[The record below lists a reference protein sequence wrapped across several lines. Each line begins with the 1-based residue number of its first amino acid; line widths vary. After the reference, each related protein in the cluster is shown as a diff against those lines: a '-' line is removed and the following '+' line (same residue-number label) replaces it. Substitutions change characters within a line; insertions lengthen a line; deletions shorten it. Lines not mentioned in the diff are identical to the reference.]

1 MKWFL
6 ALTALSASASALTCD
21 DSVKPKACIS
31 NTFHNV
37 CSCRSQDLTDASQYK
52 CAIMYEN
59 VPKKGGSG
67 SRELTWLGGL
77 PDALRKPSIKNSN
90 DPELKASFGGIEAKS
105 FWWRLDD
112 ENRCNPVQASAKCY
126 AAMIDPSTRALD
138 ECAANIFN
146 EKGKQT
152 IGDSLCQNLKDI
164 NLVTPANAEKI
175 RDINVGMYYSYCGS
189 DWEKVESEGLALAL
203 SEPLCCQS
211 QGDGFKF
218 VRCNGEPF
226 KKSSEC
232 N

>member
-1 MKWFL
+1 
-6 ALTALSASASALTCD
+6 
-21 DSVKPKACIS
+21 
-31 NTFHNV
+31 
-37 CSCRSQDLTDASQYK
+37 
-52 CAIMYEN
+52 
-59 VPKKGGSG
+59 
-67 SRELTWLGGL
+67 
-77 PDALRKPSIKNSN
+77 
-90 DPELKASFGGIEAKS
+90 
-105 FWWRLDD
+105 
-112 ENRCNPVQASAKCY
+112 
-126 AAMIDPSTRALD
+126 MIDPSTRALD

-164 NLVTPANAEKI
+164 NLVTPANAEKVRVMEASSTLSQTCFSNDLIRFQI